1 LFTVFAKDTTNYPI
15 KGHDLLNSKIKLVFG
30 ESLPGC
36 TAGRKKTNSL
46 IMMAKRKRII
56 IFLTMVTLF
65 SSFVLLAASLS
76 PLLMLPPLVEETAA
90 QESPE
95 GCNKCIVIEYE
106 GDHTAVI
113 SGVERFTNMT
123 TLQEQYNP
131 YLWQFVNNLVSD
143 GFEIEGVM
151 MDDITCEEDDNSTQ
165 HMYRVILDMP

>member
-1 LFTVFAKDTTNYPI
+1 MFTVFAKDTKNYPI
-15 KGHDLLNSKIKLVFG
+15 KGHDLLNSKINLYLVRVYPVVLLA
-30 ESLPGC
+30 E
-36 TAGRKKTNSL
+36 KKINSL
-46 IMMAKRKRII
+46 IMMARRKRI

-65 SSFVLLAASLS
+65 SSFVLLAPSLS
-76 PLLMLPPLVEETAA
+76 PLLPPLVEEAAA
-90 QESPE
+90 QASPE

-123 TLQEQYNP
+123 TRQEQYNP

>member
-1 LFTVFAKDTTNYPI
+1 
-15 KGHDLLNSKIKLVFG
+15 
-30 ESLPGC
+30 
-36 TAGRKKTNSL
+36 
-46 IMMAKRKRII
+46 
-56 IFLTMVTLF
+56 
-65 SSFVLLAASLS
+65 
-76 PLLMLPPLVEETAA
+76 LVEEAAA
-90 QESPE
+90 QASPE

-123 TLQEQYNP
+123 TRQEQYNP

-151 MDDITCEEDDNSTQ
+151 MDDITCEEDDSTQ

>member
-1 LFTVFAKDTTNYPI
+1 VRVYPI
-15 KGHDLLNSKIKLVFG
+15 VLLA
-30 ESLPGC
+30 E
-36 TAGRKKTNSL
+36 KKTNSL

-56 IFLTMVTLF
+56 IFLTMVALF
-65 SSFVLLAASLS
+65 SSFVLLAPFLS
-76 PLLMLPPLVEETAA
+76 PLLPPLVEEAAA
-90 QESPE
+90 QASPE

-123 TLQEQYNP
+123 TRQEQYNP

-151 MDDITCEEDDNSTQ
+151 MDDITCEEDDSTQ